1 MFMRSIII
9 ILLCFTTL
17 ILRSQTVLGMWKTV
31 DDRDG
36 VEKSY
41 VEVYESDGKVYGKV
55 TKLLKEPADKVCD
68 KCNGE
73 RKDKPL
79 MGMVVIEG
87 LSKIK
92 DYYGNG
98 RIYDPVS
105 GNDYGCSI
113 WLEKINPM
121 NSEYGASIGQE
132 IYRTQTWYLG
142 NVNNY
147 SLLLS

>member
-1 MFMRSIII
+1 
-9 ILLCFTTL
+9 
-17 ILRSQTVLGMWKTV
+17 MWKTV

-68 KCNGE
+68 KCKGE

-113 WLEKINPM
+113 WLEKDKPNELRVRGKHW
-121 NSEYGASIGQE
+121 SG
-132 IYRTQTWYLG
+132 IYRTQTWYR
-142 NVNNY
+142 VM
-147 SLLLS
+147 

>member
-68 KCNGE
+68 KCKGE

-113 WLEKINPM
+113 WLEKDKPNELRVRGKHW
-121 NSEYGASIGQE
+121 SG
-132 IYRTQTWYLG
+132 IYRTQTWYR
-142 NVNNY
+142 VM
-147 SLLLS
+147 

>member
-1 MFMRSIII
+1 MRSIII

-68 KCNGE
+68 KCKGE

-113 WLEKINPM
+113 WLEKDKPNELRVRGKHW
-121 NSEYGASIGQE
+121 SG
-132 IYRTQTWYLG
+132 IYRTQTWYR
-142 NVNNY
+142 VM
-147 SLLLS
+147 

>member
-1 MFMRSIII
+1 MKSIII
-9 ILLCFTTL
+9 ILLCCFTT
-17 ILRSQTVLGMWKTV
+17 IAMRSQTVLGMWKTV

-68 KCNGE
+68 KCKGE
-73 RKDKPL
+73 RKNKPL

-92 DYYGNG
+92 DSYGNG

-113 WLEKINPM
+113 WLEKDKPNELRVRGKHW
-121 NSEYGASIGQE
+121 SG
-132 IYRTQTWYLG
+132 IYRTQTWYR
-142 NVNNY
+142 VM
-147 SLLLS
+147 